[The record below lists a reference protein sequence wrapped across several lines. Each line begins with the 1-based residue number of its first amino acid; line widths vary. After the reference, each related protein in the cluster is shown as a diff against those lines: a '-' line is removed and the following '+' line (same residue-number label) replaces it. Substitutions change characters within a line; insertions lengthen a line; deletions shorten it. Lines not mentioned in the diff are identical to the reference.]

1 MYGLTMGMLGTTPV
15 PLLLLLLVVV
25 DTTELLGSEDDE
37 LDTLL
42 LFVLLLETVLDE
54 TLSNCVETGVS
65 FSFELLKLL
74 YCPEEVLVLPE
85 YPVLL
90 FRPVFPYTFC
100 ELF

>member
-1 MYGLTMGMLGTTPV
+1 MYGLTIGMLGTTPV

-42 LFVLLLETVLDE
+42 LFALLLLETVLDE

-65 FSFELLKLL
+65 FSLELLKLL

-90 FRPVFPYTFC
+90 FSPVFP
-100 ELF
+100 

>member
-1 MYGLTMGMLGTTPV
+1 MYGLTIGMLGTTPV

-25 DTTELLGSEDDE
+25 DTTELPNVDDE
-37 LDTLL
+37 LDALL

-90 FRPVFPYTFC
+90 FNPVFPYTFC